1 MSFTQAIG
9 VCFRKYAT
17 FSGRAGRREY
27 WWFFLFYAI
36 VNLVIS
42 FIPFVGFI
50 VWLALLL
57 PSLAVTARRL
67 HDTDRSGWWAL
78 LPFGLGLAGLVIGS
92 VLLVLSGESDTPGTS
107 ENTAAGIAG
116 FLTIGGG
123 VVGFI
128 ALLRFL
134 VNAGDE
140 GENRY
145 GPPPGGPSAAPALG
159 GAYPDYGGGGAAGQ
173 CPHCGAGVQ
182 PGAAFCTACGAVL

>member
-1 MSFTQAIG
+1 MGFTQAIG

-36 VNLVIS
+36 VNLVAS
-42 FIPFVGFI
+42 FIPVVGFVI
-50 VWLALLL
+50 WLAVLL

-67 HDTDRSGWWAL
+67 HDTDRSGWWCL

-92 VLLVLSGESDTPGTS
+92 ALLVLSGESEASQG
-107 ENTAAGIAG
+107 AAAIAG

-123 VVGFI
+123 LVGFI
-128 ALLRFL
+128 ALLAFL
-134 VNAGDE
+134 VRAGDE
-140 GENRY
+140 GDNRY
-145 GPPPGGPSAAPALG
+145 GPPPGGPAAAPALG
-159 GAYPDYGGGGAAGQ
+159 GGYPDYGGGGAAGQ